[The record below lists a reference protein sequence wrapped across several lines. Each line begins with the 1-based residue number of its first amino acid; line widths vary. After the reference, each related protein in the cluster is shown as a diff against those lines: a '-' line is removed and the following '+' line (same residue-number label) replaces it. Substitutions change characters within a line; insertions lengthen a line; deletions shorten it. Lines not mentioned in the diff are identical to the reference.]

1 MVGKHKLI
9 FSFSG
14 IRGIAGKELNVE
26 ITKKIAIAFGLWFNE
41 KEKRVIIGKDTR
53 PSSEIIERS
62 VIEGLLSTGFEVINV
77 GICPTPVIMYSK
89 RNTNIPA
96 AIIIT
101 GSHNPQ
107 EWNGLKIV
115 AHENYLNN
123 NNLEKIFSI
132 VDRIDLK
139 SFPVS
144 ETQIQKSIKN
154 VNPIPNYIK
163 NLYRNIENVEN
174 VKNLNELRVVIDT
187 GAGTGKFVTPQI
199 LRGLGCKVK
208 EINSDFYINNAFPRE
223 IEPIEKN
230 LKDLVMEVWQGK
242 YDIGFAHDSDADRLA
257 IIGENGVY
265 YPEDISLALIT
276 DYIMKQY
283 EEKSKEIIFITNLA
297 SSLMFDVLVDKYNA
311 KIVRTPVGE
320 RFLIEEMNE
329 LLTNK
334 KGYSKDVLI
343 FGGEGSCGGV
353 MFPLF
358 NNTRDG
364 IFAAAKIVEI
374 LVLTGQKLTKLVSAL
389 PKFYS
394 YREKIDIEKK
404 NIQLIIDQTEKEL
417 IEEGEII
424 QRFDNDLRFGKNYE
438 WFVLIHPS
446 NTEPV
451 IRIIS
456 EAKLDSSA
464 RLYCEATAELIKLVI
479 DRI

>member
-1 MVGKHKLI
+1 MLSKHKLI

-14 IRGIAGKELNVE
+14 IRGIAGKDLNSE
-26 ITKKIAIAFGLWFNE
+26 IAKKIAIAFGLWFDE
-41 KEKRVIIGKDTR
+41 KEKRIIIGKDTR
-53 PSSEIIERS
+53 PSSEIIEKS
-62 VIEGLLSTGFEVINV
+62 VIEGLLSTGFEVIKV
-77 GICPTPVIMYSK
+77 GICPTPVIIHSK
-89 RNTNIPA
+89 HNTNIAA

-107 EWNGLKIV
+107 EWNGLKII

-123 NNLEKIFSI
+123 NDLEKIFS
-132 VDRIDLK
+132 VVNGIDLK

-144 ETQIQKSIKN
+144 ERDIQKSIKN

-163 NLYRNIENVEN
+163 TLYRNIENIEN
-174 VKNLNELRVVIDT
+174 VKILNELRVVIDT
-187 GAGTGKFVTPQI
+187 GAGAGKFVTPQI

-208 EINSDFYINNAFPRE
+208 EINSDFYINNMFPRE

-257 IIGENGVY
+257 IIGENGVC
-265 YPEDISLALIT
+265 YPEDISLALIS

-297 SSLMFDVLVDKYNA
+297 SSLMFEVLAKKYNA

-320 RFLIEEMNE
+320 IFLIKEMNE
-329 LLTNK
+329 LLSNK
-334 KGYSKDVLI
+334 KGNSKDVLI

-374 LVLTGQKLTKLVSAL
+374 LVKTGETLSKLVSKL
-389 PKFYS
+389 PKFFS
-394 YREKIDIEKK
+394 YRQKIEIGKK
-404 NIQLIIDQTEKEL
+404 EIDLIIKETKKEL
-417 IEEGEII
+417 IDEGELVQEIGS
-424 QRFDNDLRFGKNYE
+424 DLRFGNKLE
-438 WFVLIHPS
+438 WFILIHPS
-446 NTEPV
+446 NTEPI

-456 EAKLDSSA
+456 EAKTDSLA
-464 RLYCEATAELIKLVI
+464 RVYCEATAELVRLVI
-479 DRI
+479 NRL